1 MWRQDDNGS
10 RVLVAVHDD
19 EQAARAQAEDLERA
33 GHKQL
38 YWVTEAADR

>member
-1 MWRQDDNGS
+1 MLARRDT
-10 RVLVAVHDD
+10 
-19 EQAARAQAEDLERA
+19 RAQAEDLERA